1 MMVESL
7 LAEIRHGQRHV
18 LETSEYLGSYLT
30 PTSSSIPDVFFK
42 CSQASTAYKQLE
54 PFFRHPLISP
64 RKKLQVYPQIVLAI
78 LLHGDSLHYKALR
91 QIFQIKSSYYPGVL
105 HPSDAD
111 CSNQHLLDLSLRTFP
126 SLVPTSL
133 RTSDPGTKCLGHIL
147 RHPIIPTPPVL
158 FEPSVLLFAE
168 APPEP
173 IGQN

>member
-1 MMVESL
+1 MFSSDAPKHPRL
-7 LAEIRHGQRHV
+7 I
-18 LETSEYLGSYLT
+18 
-30 PTSSSIPDVFFK
+30 SSSSPFSVNL
-42 CSQASTAYKQLE
+42 SSHLE
-54 PFFRHPLISP
+54 
-64 RKKLQVYPQIVLAI
+64 KKLQIYSQIVQAI

-91 QIFQIKSSYYPGVL
+91 QIWQIKSSYYHRVL

-111 CSNQHLLDLSLRTFP
+111 CSNQRLLDLSLQTLP

-133 RTSDPGTKCLGHIL
+133 RISDPRTKCLGHIL
-147 RHPIIPTPPVL
+147 RHPTVPTPPVL